1 MKILQLN
8 KYFYQKGGAETV
20 FFNTISTLENR
31 GHQVIPFAL
40 KNKKNK
46 FSEYESYFVDY
57 PELSESNIWTKITN
71 IPSFIYNRQAAKQ
84 LERLILDKKPDIA
97 HIHLLF
103 NSLSVSILPVLQKYR
118 IPTVMTVHDYRLICP
133 AYTLT
138 NGKGKI
144 CELCKDRHFIHCT
157 LNRCSNGNLTNSM
170 LLSLENSFR
179 SCFYE
184 PLNYI
189 DKFIF
194 VSKFAQKK
202 HIEFNPGYA
211 SKAVQLYN
219 FTPDIPTRINKK
231 VNHRYLLYFGRL
243 SNEKG
248 INSLLEAI
256 RDIPE
261 IDLKIIGRGPLSK
274 EIGNNYPKNVSFL
287 GFKEGQ
293 ELKEY
298 VKNALFTIVPSEWY
312 ENNPLSIIESLSLGT
327 PVIGSNIG
335 GIPELIQ
342 DEKTGFTFTMGSPA
356 DLTKTIRKAI
366 AIPEEKL
373 YEMSIAC
380 NKFAQQHF
388 SADKHFNYLISIYQS
403 ILKASK

>member
-71 IPSFIYNRQAAKQ
+71 IPAFIYNRQAAKQ

-144 CELCKDRHFIHCT
+144 CD
-157 LNRCSNGNLTNSM
+157 
-170 LLSLENSFR
+170 
-179 SCFYE
+179 
-184 PLNYI
+184 
-189 DKFIF
+189 
-194 VSKFAQKK
+194 
-202 HIEFNPGYA
+202 IEFNPGYA

-231 VNHRYLLYFGRL
+231 INHRYLLYFGRL

>member
-1 MKILQLN
+1 M
-8 KYFYQKGGAETV
+8 
-20 FFNTISTLENR
+20 
-31 GHQVIPFAL
+31 
-40 KNKKNK
+40 
-46 FSEYESYFVDY
+46 DY

-194 VSKFAQKK
+194 VSKFAQKN
-202 HIEFNPGYA
+202 I
-211 SKAVQLYN
+211 
-219 FTPDIPTRINKK
+219 
-231 VNHRYLLYFGRL
+231 
-243 SNEKG
+243 SN
-248 INSLLEAI
+248 
-256 RDIPE
+256 
-261 IDLKIIGRGPLSK
+261 
-274 EIGNNYPKNVSFL
+274 
-287 GFKEGQ
+287 
-293 ELKEY
+293 
-298 VKNALFTIVPSEWY
+298 
-312 ENNPLSIIESLSLGT
+312 
-327 PVIGSNIG
+327 
-335 GIPELIQ
+335 
-342 DEKTGFTFTMGSPA
+342 
-356 DLTKTIRKAI
+356 
-366 AIPEEKL
+366 
-373 YEMSIAC
+373 
-380 NKFAQQHF
+380 
-388 SADKHFNYLISIYQS
+388 S
-403 ILKASK
+403 ILDMHQKQSNYITLPQIYLQESIKNKS

>member
-1 MKILQLN
+1 MGIL
-8 KYFYQKGGAETV
+8 
-20 FFNTISTLENR
+20 
-31 GHQVIPFAL
+31 
-40 KNKKNK
+40 
-46 FSEYESYFVDY
+46 
-57 PELSESNIWTKITN
+57 
-71 IPSFIYNRQAAKQ
+71 
-84 LERLILDKKPDIA
+84 IA
-97 HIHLLF
+97 CGIK
-103 NSLSVSILPVLQKYR
+103 V
-118 IPTVMTVHDYRLICP
+118 
-133 AYTLT
+133 
-138 NGKGKI
+138 
-144 CELCKDRHFIHCT
+144 
-157 LNRCSNGNLTNSM
+157 
-170 LLSLENSFR
+170 
-179 SCFYE
+179 
-184 PLNYI
+184 
-189 DKFIF
+189 KFIF

-231 VNHRYLLYFGRL
+231 INHRYLLYFGRL

>member
-8 KYFYQKGGAETV
+8 KYYYQKGGAETV
-20 FFNTISTLENR
+20 FFNTISALENR

-40 KNKKNK
+40 KNRKNR
-46 FSEYESYFVDY
+46 FSEYESYFVEY
-57 PELSESNIWTKITN
+57 PELSESNIWTKIINT
-71 IPSFIYNRQAAKQ
+71 PKFIYNQQAAKQ
-84 LERLILDKKPDIA
+84 LERLILAEKPDIA

-103 NSLSVSILPVLQKYR
+103 NSLSVSILPVLQKYN

-133 AYTLT
+133 AYTFT

-144 CELCKDRHFIHCT
+144 CELCKDRHFIHCAQ
-157 LNRCSNGNLTNSM
+157 NRCSNGNLTNSM
-170 LLSLENSFR
+170 LLSLESSFR
-179 SCFYE
+179 SCLYE
-184 PLNYI
+184 PINYI

-202 HIEFNPGYA
+202 HIEFNPAYIQ
-211 SKAVQLYN
+211 KAVQLYN
-219 FTPDIPTRINKK
+219 FTLNIPTEINKTT
-231 VNHRYLLYFGRL
+231 NHKYLLYFGRL

-248 INSLLEAI
+248 INNLLEAMQN
-256 RDIPE
+256 IPE
-261 IDLKIIGRGPLSK
+261 IDLKIIGRGPLLK

-298 VKNALFTIVPSEWY
+298 VKNAFFTIVPSEWY

-342 DEKTGFTFTMGSPA
+342 DTKTGFTFTMGSST
-356 DLTKTIRKAI
+356 DLTKTIQKAI
-366 AIPEEKL
+366 EMPDEKVH
-373 YEMSIAC
+373 EMSIAC

-388 SADKHFNYLISIYQS
+388 SADKHLDSLISIYQS
-403 ILKASK
+403 ILNTSK

>member
-1 MKILQLN
+1 M
-8 KYFYQKGGAETV
+8 
-20 FFNTISTLENR
+20 
-31 GHQVIPFAL
+31 
-40 KNKKNK
+40 
-46 FSEYESYFVDY
+46 DY

-71 IPSFIYNRQAAKQ
+71 IPAFIYNRQAAKQ

-194 VSKFAQKK
+194 VSKFAQKNISNSILDMHQK
-202 HIEFNPGYA
+202 QSNYITLPQIYLQE
-211 SKAVQLYN
+211 S
-219 FTPDIPTRINKK
+219 IKK
-231 VNHRYLLYFGRL
+231 INHRYLLYFGRL

>member
-1 MKILQLN
+1 MKILQIN
-8 KYFYQKGGAETV
+8 KYYYQKGGAETV

-31 GHQVIPFAL
+31 GFQIIPFAL

-46 FSEYESYFVDY
+46 STKYKSYFVEY
-57 PELSESNIWTKITN
+57 PELSESSPWTKIKYM
-71 IPSFIYNRQAAKQ
+71 PAFIYNRQAAQQ
-84 LERLILDKKPDIA
+84 LEKLILAEKPDIA

-103 NSLSVSILPVLQKYR
+103 NSLSVSILPVLKKYN

-133 AYTLT
+133 AYTFT
-138 NGKGKI
+138 NGKGNL
-144 CELCKDRHFIHCT
+144 CELCKDKHFIHCT
-157 LNRCSNGNLTNSM
+157 LNKCSKGSLLNSI
-170 LLSLENSFR
+170 LITSESYFR
-179 SCFYE
+179 AHFYE

-194 VSKFAQKK
+194 VSKFAAKK
-202 HIEFNPGYA
+202 HIEFNPAYKE
-211 SKAVQLYN
+211 KAVHLYN
-219 FTPDIPTRINKK
+219 FTPHIPMQVGTKTNNK
-231 VNHRYLLYFGRL
+231 YLLYFGRL
-243 SNEKG
+243 SDEKG
-248 INSLLEAI
+248 IISLLKAMQH
-256 RDIPE
+256 IPG
-261 IDLKIIGRGPLSK
+261 IPLKIIGRGPLMK

-342 DEKTGFTFTMGSPA
+342 NNKTGFTFTMGDST
-356 DLTKTIRKAI
+356 DLAETIQKAI
-366 AIPEEKL
+366 AMPEEK
-373 YEMSIAC
+373 YHEMSIAC
-380 NKFAQQHF
+380 NLFAQQNF
-388 SADKHFNYLISIYQS
+388 SANRHVDSLISIYQS
-403 ILKASK
+403 ILKS

>member
-46 FSEYESYFVDY
+46 YESYFVDY

-157 LNRCSNGNLTNSM
+157 LNGCSNGNLTNSM

-179 SCFYE
+179 SCFTSHLIILTNSFSSASS
-184 PLNYI
+184 PKKNISNSILDMHQKQSNYI
-189 DKFIF
+189 TLPQIYLQE
-194 VSKFAQKK
+194 SIKK
-202 HIEFNPGYA
+202 
-211 SKAVQLYN
+211 
-219 FTPDIPTRINKK
+219 
-231 VNHRYLLYFGRL
+231 
-243 SNEKG
+243 
-248 INSLLEAI
+248 
-256 RDIPE
+256 
-261 IDLKIIGRGPLSK
+261 
-274 EIGNNYPKNVSFL
+274 
-287 GFKEGQ
+287 
-293 ELKEY
+293 
-298 VKNALFTIVPSEWY
+298 
-312 ENNPLSIIESLSLGT
+312 
-327 PVIGSNIG
+327 
-335 GIPELIQ
+335 
-342 DEKTGFTFTMGSPA
+342 
-356 DLTKTIRKAI
+356 
-366 AIPEEKL
+366 
-373 YEMSIAC
+373 
-380 NKFAQQHF
+380 
-388 SADKHFNYLISIYQS
+388 
-403 ILKASK
+403 

>member
-71 IPSFIYNRQAAKQ
+71 IPAFIYNRQAAKQ

-231 VNHRYLLYFGRL
+231 INHRYLLYFGRL

-261 IDLKIIGRGPLSK
+261 
-274 EIGNNYPKNVSFL
+274 
-287 GFKEGQ
+287 
-293 ELKEY
+293 
-298 VKNALFTIVPSEWY
+298 
-312 ENNPLSIIESLSLGT
+312 NNPLIIIESLSLGT